1 MSESQQSVPFRNLI
15 DFRDLTYEI
24 RDGNG
29 GGGGNASNNIESID
43 LIGSLLVLV
52 TDSLLSLLTLKY
64 CPFGLITDDLSGRL
78 ALTSGQ
84 LLKLKKN

>member
-29 GGGGNASNNIESID
+29 GGGNASNNIESID

-52 TDSLLSLLTLKY
+52 TDDLASLLTLKY

-78 ALTSGQ
+78 APTSGQ